1 MSYATLNNQFNLPPP
16 PSKSVFSTVRDEAG
30 RAWFPDF
37 TKEQDPVGSLKD
49 FIEILFYPHLQQST
63 FVQLKVLSVLTA
75 IIGVWIFL
83 IILRRVWEKSFW
95 LFRLVK
101 RSNGTL
107 IVPNAI
113 TAFVAIESIF
123 AILLIALCWE
133 VVAWYQ
139 YGRSPKYIIL
149 WIGLTWLPLILGA
162 WCTTVGVIY
171 ARPNALSFVSPQPG
185 KPHGLALRMGVTPTT
200 VNMFVF
206 CIPLIQTAS
215 VVVPAALAQMR
226 FSRAFE
232 HHRRWAAS
240 ITPGETLSREL
251 LLEAQQI
258 WFQVLDAAYMISICM
273 AVWEAWVCG
282 LFVCYCLA
290 GTSLIAMLRK
300 QLASLKSF
308 KQNRSFS
315 ESFAGENDRTAP
327 RDAFP
332 NVIVS
337 SDSHQRGDH
346 SDDVEKQVHGT
357 TNAND
362 KLSVQPPLRSLSTSS
377 AASDSATLFSGNP
390 SIERS
395 GSLNSTANGKT
406 TRTRRM
412 VGLEEEDIA
421 EEQTR
426 SMYFTAEELKNE
438 NQPSNSFFPPVRP
451 SAFERPTQARSV
463 SGTQHSHKRYLE
475 KFYTNFVVQFVG
487 LLLCILFFV
496 IFVGKLVT
504 TWYSAWEANDF
515 ATALQIAL
523 LVVCW
528 VTIILAS
535 VIIFAILSR
544 TYEPV
549 LSNLNVAT
557 SSRSSGGRTRRLSVT
572 ASDDGSVGQPR
583 SSRRLSGAM
592 TWAASALSPRSNPD
606 HRRSQEFGLEQV
618 KTQRRGSRAGSLSGM
633 KRTSLHTYA
642 ELEGEQHSPDLEAIP
657 CSPKSQPLSL
667 RKATTSNVTPDLEA
681 PMTPSELISDS
692 HKQRAFGGSRVSP
705 PSKTSQ
711 NGVIVEQTVST
722 IVEHPVMEEYYR
734 VERPARAAA
743 RFSPSRSE
751 SWDTHHTHSA
761 YFNEGDPSPIARS
774 NVDSDWV
781 RTPATPASMWA
792 PPTSS
797 STKPLMTEAQRNW
810 QGSAT
815 SFAPRSYQ
823 MSAPSQGED
832 ILLHRSRPDHS
843 LRPAPRPR
851 SAKKTSKNDVGL
863 GIAVAPSSSS
873 SPSPPWTAPQ
883 VWASGQPDPALVQ
896 EDADMR
902 LRMAI
907 HPYRVVQSNHI

>member
-1 MSYATLNNQFNLPPP
+1 MSYATLNNRFNLPPP
-16 PSKSVFSTVRDEAG
+16 PSKSVFSTVREEAG

-37 TKEQDPVGSLKD
+37 TKEQDPVGSLKG
-49 FIEILFYPHLQQST
+49 FIEILFYPHLQNSP

-75 IIGVWIFL
+75 IIGVWILL
-83 IILRRVWEKSFW
+83 IIIRRVWEKSFW

-113 TAFVAIESIF
+113 TAFVAVESIF

-139 YGRSPKYIIL
+139 YGQSPKYIIL

-162 WCTTVGVIY
+162 WCTTVGVVY

-185 KPHGLALRMGVTPTT
+185 KPHGLALRMGVTPTS

-206 CIPLIQTAS
+206 CIPLVQTAS
-215 VVVPAALAQMR
+215 VVVPAALAQVR

-232 HHRRWAAS
+232 HYRRWSAS
-240 ITPGETLSREL
+240 ITPGDMLSREL
-251 LLEAQQI
+251 LLDAQQI

-282 LFVCYCLA
+282 LFICYCLA

-327 RDAFP
+327 RDAYP
-332 NVIVS
+332 NVVVS
-337 SDSHQRGDH
+337 SDSHQRV
-346 SDDVEKQVHGT
+346 DDDMEKQVHGT
-357 TNAND
+357 TNADD
-362 KLSVQPPLRSLSTSS
+362 KLSVQPPFRSLSTSS
-377 AASDSATLFSGNP
+377 AASDRAMLVSGDP
-390 SIERS
+390 SLKRS
-395 GSLNSTANGKT
+395 GSLNSAANVRAA
-406 TRTRRM
+406 RTRRI
-412 VGLEEEDIA
+412 VGPEEDDIA

-438 NQPSNSFFPPVRP
+438 DQPSNSFFPSVRP
-451 SAFERPTQARSV
+451 SAFERPSQARSV

-496 IFVGKLVT
+496 IFVGKLIT
-504 TWYSAWEANDF
+504 TWYSAWEANDL
-515 ATALQIAL
+515 ASALQVAL

-528 VTIILAS
+528 VTIVLAS

-549 LSNLNVAT
+549 LSNLNAAT

-572 ASDDGSVGQPR
+572 TSNDGSTGQPR

-592 TWAASALSPRSNPD
+592 TWAASALSHRSNPD
-606 HRRSQEFGLEQV
+606 HRRSQEIGLEQV
-618 KTQRRGSRAGSLSGM
+618 QSQRRGSRAGSLSGIG
-633 KRTSLHTYA
+633 RTSQHTYA
-642 ELEGEQHSPDLEAIP
+642 ELEGEQHSPDLDAVP
-657 CSPKSQPLSL
+657 CSPKSQALTL
-667 RKATTSNVTPDLEA
+667 RKATTSKMTPDLEA
-681 PMTPSELISDS
+681 PMEPSELVSDS
-692 HKQRAFGGSRVSP
+692 HKQRALGVSRVSP
-705 PSKTSQ
+705 PSKSSK

-734 VERPARAAA
+734 VERPALAAA
-743 RFSPSRSE
+743 RFSPSRSD
-751 SWDTHHTHSA
+751 SWDTHHTHTP
-761 YFNEGDPSPIARS
+761 YFNEGDPSSPARS
-774 NVDSDWV
+774 NADSDWV

-792 PPTSS
+792 PSTPS
-797 STKPLMTEAQRNW
+797 STKPLMTEAQRNR
-810 QGSAT
+810 QISDT

-823 MSAPSQGED
+823 MTPPAQGED
-832 ILLHRSRPDHS
+832 TLLYRSRSDHS

-873 SPSPPWTAPQ
+873 PSPPWTAPQ
-883 VWASGQPDPALVQ
+883 VWASGQPDPALAQ

-902 LRMAI
+902 LRMAT
-907 HPYRVVQSNHI
+907 HPYRLDPRDHI